1 MAKKEKKKDEF
12 FVDMNK
18 FKEIHIYTPD
28 GKISFDTKGLAQI
41 EGYGMFEKNK
51 ITKVLKRI
59 INGEGVL
66 KIKNEK
72 IDLTMQTRKP
82 DIVFYD

>member
-1 MAKKEKKKDEF
+1 
-12 FVDMNK
+12 MNK

-28 GKISFDTKGLAQI
+28 GKISFDTKGLAQV

-59 INGEGVL
+59 INEEGVL